1 MRKGFGVLSAIVWLT
16 QFGISVVGPV
26 VLCVWGAVWLRNRFD
41 LGAWIVIVGVLLGL
55 GGAATS
61 LWSSLKAMDRQA
73 KSDDK
78 DSGVGF
84 NDHK

>member
-1 MRKGFGVLSAIVWLT
+1 MSAIVWLT

-41 LGAWIVIVGVLLGL
+41 LGAWIVIAGVLLGL

>member
-1 MRKGFGVLSAIVWLT
+1 MSAIVWLT

-41 LGAWIVIVGVLLGL
+41 LGAWIVIAGVLLGL

-61 LWSSLKAMDRQA
+61 LWSSLKAIDRQA